1 MERSFWRNRS
11 PPMSSTREIEEET
24 AGQAAGEEGKV
35 YVAVSEDFK
44 AGRSVLVWAIQNLH
58 RDSKIVLAHVHVP
71 AQMIPFMG
79 AKFHYTKM
87 KEQEVR
93 AYRHLER
100 EKLEA
105 NLNQYIKACSKL
117 KVTAEKIVIEMD
129 DIAQGILEL
138 ISLHGVTRLIMG
150 AASDKHYSKKMKTPK
165 SMKAITVMEKADSVC
180 KIWFV
185 CKGALIC
192 TRYSFKLSFS
202 ICQINICSEQ
212 TSWQSKHLIFFRDT
226 TGIIPAIPSSPAPSS
241 GSGSISSISDG
252 IGAFSLHNGT
262 HEVIVNS
269 PPPTNWS
276 TPESPHS
283 SQIGGPALVQNHFSN
298 LFGNIKREH
307 VIPLD
312 PWDGIPRH
320 KPLSSEHF
328 LRAIQDNLM
337 SMTGSRDG
345 DDVSFTGTMTQ
356 PSEYHDSDDDTQ
368 FLSPR
373 TRYHEVEGMDA
384 GMYEKYKEAL
394 NEAEAAKKEAYE
406 ESNKRRRAERD
417 LLSALQKARETDTLY
432 QNEIKKRQG
441 VEEALI
447 QERQENERIRS
458 QTDNILIKLQEAEQR
473 KLKNEQRVTELERA
487 TKDLEDKLAATRYL
501 MQSIKSKHE
510 QSQQERDAA
519 LHEVEE
525 LQKKAL
531 QGTTSTA
538 RKELGMEFSYAE
550 LEAATRGF
558 SDQMKIGEGGFGS
571 VYKGSL
577 RNTPVAVKLLHQDG
591 MQGLSEFH
599 QEITVLTKVRHPNL
613 VTLIGSCPEACALV
627 YEYLPNGSLED
638 RLTCTDNT
646 PPLTWQARTRIMGEI
661 CAALI
666 FLHSSRPHPV
676 VHGDLK
682 PDNILLDANLTSKL
696 SDFGICRM
704 LIQTNATK
712 SSIYRTNNPKGT
724 LAYMDPELV
733 STGEVTPKSDVYSFG
748 IIILRLLT
756 GWQPLNISNRV
767 DEAIENGNLHSV
779 IDPSAGEW
787 PFVQASQL
795 AHLGLR
801 CTELSRRKRADLMR
815 DVWLVI
821 KPMMKVAALSA
832 RPLSFI
838 SASDDRRIPS
848 YFICPIFQEVMKDP
862 HIAADGFTYEAEA
875 IKGWLD
881 SGHDTSPM
889 TNLKL
894 IHHELIPNRALRSAI
909 LEWVPQLSQ

>member
-11 PPMSSTREIEEET
+11 PPMSSTRKIEEEAADQT
-24 AGQAAGEEGKV
+24 AGEDGKV
-35 YVAVSEDFK
+35 YVAVSDDFK
-44 AGRSVLVWAIQNLH
+44 AGRSTLVWAIQNLH

-71 AQMIPFMG
+71 AQMIPFTG

-93 AYRHLER
+93 AYRHIER
-100 EKLEA
+100 EKMEA

-129 DIAQGILEL
+129 DVAQGILEL

-165 SMKAITVMEKADSVC
+165 SMKAITVLEKAVSVC

-192 TRYSFKLSFS
+192 TR
-202 ICQINICSEQ
+202 
-212 TSWQSKHLIFFRDT
+212 DA
-226 TGIIPAIPSSPAPSS
+226 TGTIPAIPSSPAPSS
-241 GSGSISSISDG
+241 GTGSISSISDG

-262 HEVIVNS
+262 HEVTVNS

-276 TPESPHS
+276 TQESPHS
-283 SQIGGPALVQNHFSN
+283 NQLGGPALVRNQFGNLFSN
-298 LFGNIKREH
+298 IKPEH
-307 VIPLD
+307 VSPLD
-312 PWDGIPRH
+312 PWEGIPRH

-328 LRAIQDNLM
+328 RWNEHDDLM
-337 SMTGSRDG
+337 SMTASRAG
-345 DDVSFTGTMTQ
+345 DDVSFTGTMTH
-356 PSEYHDSDDDTQ
+356 PSEHHDSDDDTQ

-373 TRYHEVEGMDA
+373 TRYHEAEWMYS

-447 QERQENERIRS
+447 QERQENERTRS
-458 QTDNILIKLQEAEQR
+458 QTDSIFTKLREAEER
-473 KLKNEQRVTELERA
+473 KLINEQRITELERA

-501 MQSIKSKHE
+501 MQSVKSKHE
-510 QSQQERDAA
+510 QAQQERDSA
-519 LHEVEE
+519 LNEVEE
-525 LQKKAL
+525 LKKNAL
-531 QGTTSTA
+531 QGTTSIA
-538 RKELGMEFSYAE
+538 CKELGMEFSYAE
-550 LEAATRGF
+550 LEAATREF

-571 VYKGSL
+571 VYKGLL

-591 MQGLSEFH
+591 MQGISEFH
-599 QEITVLTKVRHPNL
+599 QEIKVLTKVRHPNL
-613 VTLIGSCPEACALV
+613 VTLIGSCSEACALV

-638 RLTCTDNT
+638 RLACTDNS

-682 PDNILLDANLTSKL
+682 PDNILLDANLISKL

-704 LIQTNATK
+704 LIQTNAAK
-712 SSIYRTNNPKGT
+712 SSIYRTANPKST

-756 GWQPLNISNRV
+756 GWQPLNISNKV
-767 DEAIENGNLHSV
+767 EEAIENGNLHSV

-815 DVWLVI
+815 DVWQVI